1 MNKSLNEEILMRN
14 LSVPIEHSI
23 PFTNSAMGNSRCVFS
38 HVPISFVAQYCE
50 CLAHCPRI
58 KTYLVKTLGIDEI
71 SLSTYN
77 IGYCDSAVFEHS
89 LFKGCITLP
98 LAYTDNT
105 VELFGLKI
113 GPTENRNID
122 FAFNPF
128 YQPIFTLDALDN
140 VAIKCDSPL
149 DVIAFNEHGYK
160 NTFCEFGSNLSETT
174 IDELKQLG
182 TSTIVYFTS
191 VLGVSFDIAEA
202 SYIAQRYGITLCE
215 VNLPFLTRHI
225 GEWDTFQWQL
235 FDKRLTCALSHMGMR
250 NERYQA

>member
-1 MNKSLNEEILMRN
+1 MFFSNTDLNDKNFVLDSMSVEVAANYHQCL
-14 LSVPIEHSI
+14 LS
-23 PFTNSAMGNSRCVFS
+23 
-38 HVPISFVAQYCE
+38 Y
-50 CLAHCPRI
+50 PRI
-58 KTYLVKTLGIDEI
+58 KTYLVKTLGIDEL

-77 IGYCDSAVFEHS
+77 IGYCDTAVFEHS

-98 LAYTDNT
+98 LVYIDNT

-113 GPTENRNID
+113 GPTENHNID

-160 NTFCEFGSNLSETT
+160 NTFCEFGSCLSETT
-174 IDELKQLG
+174 IDELKQMG

-191 VLGVSFDIAEA
+191 VLGVRFGIAEA
-202 SYIAQRYGITLCE
+202 AYIAQRYGITLCE

-235 FDKRLTCALSHMGMR
+235 FDKRLTCALSHIGMR

>member
-1 MNKSLNEEILMRN
+1 MNN
-14 LSVPIEHSI
+14 LSVSNEHSI
-23 PFTNSAMGNSRCVFS
+23 PISNLHVENSHSVVGN
-38 HVPISFVAQYCE
+38 VPVSFVDEYRN

-58 KTYLVKTLGIDEI
+58 KTYLVKTLGIDEL

-77 IGYCDSAVFEHS
+77 IGYCDTAVFEHS

-98 LAYTDNT
+98 LAYDDNT

-113 GPTENRNID
+113 VSTESDSIGSV
-122 FAFNPF
+122 FSPI
-128 YQPIFTLDALDN
+128 YQPIFTLDSIDS
-140 VAIKCDSPL
+140 VAIRCDLPL

-160 NTFCEFGSNLSETT
+160 NTFCEFGSCLSETT

-182 TSTIVYFTS
+182 TSTVVYFSS
-191 VLGVSFDIAEA
+191 VLGISFDIAEA
-202 SYIAQRYGITLCE
+202 SYIAQRYGISLCE
-215 VNLPFLTRHI
+215 VNLPFLPRHI

-235 FDKRLTCALSHMGMR
+235 FDKRLTCALSHLGMR

>member
-1 MNKSLNEEILMRN
+1 MNN
-14 LSVPIEHSI
+14 LSVSTEYSK
-23 PFTNSAMGNSRCVFS
+23 PFSNP
-38 HVPISFVAQYCE
+38 HVEDIRSVLSNVPVSFVAQYRK

-58 KTYLVKTLGIDEI
+58 KTYLVKTLGIDEL
-71 SLSTYN
+71 SLVSYN

-98 LAYTDNT
+98 LAYIDNT

-113 GPTENRNID
+113 GPTENHYID

-128 YQPIFTLDALDN
+128 YQLIFTLDALDN

-160 NTFCEFGSNLSETT
+160 NTFCEFGSCLSETT

-202 SYIAQRYGITLCE
+202 SYIAQRYGISLCE

-235 FDKRLTCALSHMGMR
+235 FDKRLTCALSHIGMR

>member
-1 MNKSLNEEILMRN
+1 MKN

-23 PFTNSAMGNSRCVFS
+23 PFTNPAMENSRSVFS
-38 HVPISFVAQYCE
+38 HVPISFVAEYCE

-58 KTYLVKTLGIDEI
+58 KTYLVKTLGIDEL

-98 LAYTDNT
+98 LAYIDNT

-113 GPTENRNID
+113 DTTKNHNID
-122 FAFNPF
+122 FVFNPF

-160 NTFCEFGSNLSETT
+160 
-174 IDELKQLG
+174 LKQLG
-182 TSTIVYFTS
+182 TSTIVYFSS

-215 VNLPFLTRHI
+215 VNLPFLTRYI

-235 FDKRLTCALSHMGMR
+235 FDKRLTCALSYMGMR

>member
-1 MNKSLNEEILMRN
+1 MNN
-14 LSVPIEHSI
+14 LFVSSEHSI
-23 PFTNSAMGNSRCVFS
+23 PFAHSHVENNRSVFS
-38 HVPISFVAQYCE
+38 HVPISFVAEYCK
-50 CLAHCPRI
+50 CLDYCPRI
-58 KTYLVKTLGIDEI
+58 KTHLVKTLGIDEQ
-71 SLSTYN
+71 SLFTYN
-77 IGYCDSAVFEHS
+77 IGYCDTAVFEHS

-98 LAYTDNT
+98 LAYDNNT

-113 GPTENRNID
+113 VPTESDNIGSV
-122 FAFNPF
+122 FNPI
-128 YQPIFTLDALDN
+128 YQPIFTLEALDN

-160 NTFCEFGSNLSETT
+160 NTFFEFGSCLSETT
-174 IDELKQLG
+174 IDELKQMG
-182 TSTIVYFTS
+182 TSTIVYFS
-191 VLGVSFDIAEA
+191 GVLGVSFDIAEA
-202 SYIAQRYGITLCE
+202 SYIAQRYGISLCE